1 MKKKRI
7 KKFQK
12 TGIISDYEKQLY
24 NQPREQTALRDG
36 TQSKFKNEKT
46 NYEESNFVRLSKNKR
61 ERKMQKRIREKNQI
75 GEKLDDFTELND
87 IKNYFEETVDQSKKS
102 NKQMKGNKSGKSKKI
117 WKGKKLKKFRK
128 K

>member
-1 MKKKRI
+1 
-7 KKFQK
+7 
-12 TGIISDYEKQLY
+12 
-24 NQPREQTALRDG
+24 
-36 TQSKFKNEKT
+36 
-46 NYEESNFVRLSKNKR
+46 
-61 ERKMQKRIREKNQI
+61 MQKRIREKNQI

-87 IKNYFEETVDQSKKS
+87 IKNYFEETVDHSKKS